1 MSNKDIREIFSA
13 IFDRYEHTNQNT
25 KVHIRN
31 VRTKGT
37 LIAETYI
44 FDEEITSNSSIPNYY
59 KKDDFIAFWADIK
72 LVNVKFWYS
81 DTYYYRS

>member
-1 MSNKDIREIFSA
+1 MSEFYDKSYHPLFSA
-13 IFDRYEHTNQNT
+13 RFDRYEHTNQNT

-31 VRTKGT
+31 VRIEGV
-37 LIAETYI
+37 LIAENYV

-72 LVNVKFWYS
+72 LVNVKF
-81 DTYYYRS
+81 